1 MFLIIVYDINAKRV
15 SKVCNFLKRF
25 LNRVQNSVFEGEVS
39 ELQLRRIKKGVND
52 IIVLDEDSVRYY
64 YVRTESM
71 IIIENVGLDNNAFCQ
86 IL

>member
-1 MFLIIVYDINAKRV
+1 MFLIVVYDINVKRV
-15 SKVCNFLKRF
+15 SKVCNFLRRF

-39 ELQLRRIKKGVND
+39 ELQLKRIKKGIND

-64 YVRTESM
+64 YVRAESM
-71 IIIENVGLDNNAFCQ
+71 IVIENVGLDNNAFCQ

>member
-1 MFLIIVYDINAKRV
+1 MFLIVVYDINVKRV

-39 ELQLRRIKKGVND
+39 ELQLKRIKTGINK